1 MIHRS
6 AINMKVSTNKTCVTL
21 ISALAFTLPFADFAR
36 DNFGGLG
43 LSVVVFPLILLI
55 LIHQQQ
61 ANFKLSNDVWLYLTF
76 LFCTTSSWLLSES
89 FIGVFKSLLGYFL
102 FFLIY
107 DKVFINDRAII
118 KFLTCFMI
126 GTVIVA
132 ALVLLDMI
140 SILNV
145 ESLLGRPIV
154 YYLGPIPIAT
164 GFNTNPGGFATHFIF
179 ALPVMYYLILRS
191 RMITR
196 YIFILIFLML
206 SVVLILTYS
215 RSAILGSIIACLIIH
230 NSSRFNTYIFFKL
243 ITQLAA
249 ISAII
254 IFFIYILSF
263 ISSFDVQS
271 LVLQNKL
278 ESINIRLRA
287 FSTYFELLFQNPI
300 FGIGYDNTKYEV
312 ERAIG
317 LKINSHNIFFGIAI
331 EYGFIAFIIF
341 ILLLSKA
348 VFNVKDTIR
357 RSNLD
362 LQKRQLYGLVLGCLI
377 GFLIHGLFHQIY
389 VNSMFWLIILCSISV
404 PKINKKALPH
414 GGQI

>member
-21 ISALAFTLPFADFAR
+21 ISALAFTLPFANFAK
-36 DNFGGLG
+36 DSFGGLG
-43 LSVVVFPLILLI
+43 LSVVVFPLVLLI
-55 LIHQQQ
+55 LIYQQQ

-76 LFCTTSSWLLSES
+76 LFCTTPSWLLSEN
-89 FIGVFKSLLGYFL
+89 FIGVFNSLLGYFL

-132 ALVLLDMI
+132 ALVLLDII

-154 YYLGPIPIAT
+154 YTLGPIPIAT

-215 RSAILGSIIACLIIH
+215 RSAILGSIIACLIIY
-230 NSSRFNTYIFFKL
+230 NSSHFNTYIFFKL

-263 ISSFDVQS
+263 TSSFDDQS

-312 ERAIG
+312 QRAIG
-317 LKINSHNIFFGIAI
+317 LKINAHNIFLGIAI
-331 EYGFIAFIIF
+331 EYGFIAFIVF

-348 VFNVKDTIR
+348 VFNVKNTIR
-357 RSNLD
+357 RSTLD

-377 GFLIHGLFHQIY
+377 GYLIHGLFHQIY
-389 VNSMFWLIILCSISV
+389 VNSMFWLLILCSISV
-404 PKINKKALPH
+404 LKINKKVLPH